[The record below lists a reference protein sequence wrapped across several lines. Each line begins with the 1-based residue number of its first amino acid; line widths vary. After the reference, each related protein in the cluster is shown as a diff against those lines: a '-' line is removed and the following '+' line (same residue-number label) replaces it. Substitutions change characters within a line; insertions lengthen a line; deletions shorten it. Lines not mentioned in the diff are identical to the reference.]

1 MPCHNCRYHSKR
13 SRPKIIGVGDADLE
27 MIEEDDTE
35 MTNEYTCQH
44 PKQAGK
50 FKGIE
55 EEAGID
61 CYLWEAGKKG
71 LDDRITRM
79 LAAAE
84 ERLSQ
89 REEEK

>member
-1 MPCHNCRYHSKR
+1 VV
-13 SRPKIIGVGDADLE
+13 GVGDAELE

-35 MTNEYTCQH
+35 TTDEYVCQN

-50 FKGIE
+50 YQGINQ
-55 EEAGID
+55 
-61 CYLWEAGKKG
+61 EAGKDCPLWEEGRKG
-71 LDDRITRM
+71 LDDHIAKM